1 MTRRAYIGAKVQ
13 RYTKVV
19 LMLSALACMVYAYRM
34 APDEVVYYANG
45 SNTYDRLVSVYCTI
59 VTGLV
64 YWEYHRDGLL
74 RLVTLPVFLGC
85 INMAYDEF
93 IGSPVTPDWNEELTG
108 MLIMAATLYNLIR
121 LPKNGTQPTES

>member
-1 MTRRAYIGAKVQ
+1 MTRRAYIGAKSQ

-34 APDEVVYYANG
+34 APEDVVYYANG
-45 SNTYDRLVSVYCTI
+45 SNTYDRLVSAYCTI

-93 IGSPVTPDWNEELTG
+93 IGSPVTADWNEEFTG
-108 MLIMAATLYNLIR
+108 MLILVATLYNLIR
-121 LPKNGTQPTES
+121 LPKNGTQPPES

>member
-1 MTRRAYIGAKVQ
+1 MTRRAYIGAKSQ
-13 RYTKVV
+13 RLTKCI
-19 LMLSALACMVYAYRM
+19 LMLSALACMVVAYRL
-34 APDEVVYYANG
+34 APDDVLYYANG
-45 SNTYDRLVSVYCTI
+45 SNTYDRLVSAYCTI

-93 IGSPVTPDWNEELTG
+93 LFSPVTMDVNEEITG
-108 MLIMAATLYNLIR
+108 MVILGATIFNIIRYAA
-121 LPKNGTQPTES
+121 NGTQTES